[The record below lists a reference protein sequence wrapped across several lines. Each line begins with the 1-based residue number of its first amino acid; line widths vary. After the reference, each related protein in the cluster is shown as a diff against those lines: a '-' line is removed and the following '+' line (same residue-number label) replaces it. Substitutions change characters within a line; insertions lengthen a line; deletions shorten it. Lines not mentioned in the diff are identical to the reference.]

1 MEHVPALAVAAYA
14 MLLASALQAYG
25 LTGQPDTL
33 PAPKWRRRPNQ
44 RASTQSLVNQL
55 RQEIWASAFRSS
67 GFVAAQ
73 PLHTKPQKFQPALES
88 ALFYA
93 NA

>member
-1 MEHVPALAVAAYA
+1 MEHVPALVVAAYA
-14 MLLASALQAYG
+14 MLLTSALQAYG

-55 RQEIWASAFRSS
+55 RQELWASAFRSS
-67 GFVAAQ
+67 GFVAAH

-93 NA
+93 KA